1 MLPFT
6 DLPSPVQGLGKTLQT
21 IALLAHLKF
30 DRNTAGPHLV
40 VCPLS
45 VLSSWISELARWCP
59 ALRVVRLHS
68 SDEGERARLRR
79 EVVTDAASFDV
90 AVTTYDM
97 VVSPAFGAAL
107 TSKLHWRCLVLD
119 EGHKCKNE
127 TTQVSQALRRVAV
140 NCQYTLL
147 LTGTPLQNNLHELW
161 ALLSLLHP
169 DVFTD
174 ATPFDGA
181 FKLFGRAHAVD
192 PEALHRA
199 HLLLKP
205 FCLRRT
211 KSEVEV
217 HLPPKVE
224 TRVMCPLS
232 AAQTFWYRR
241 LLLKD
246 SPLLERAEQDAT
258 VLAPA
263 PADDAAAAL
272 AVGLDGAVAPAA
284 AAPAAGQDIAV
295 APAAASASVS
305 SNDWRR
311 LQNLVMQLRTCC
323 NHPYAFPGAEPEDG
337 VRTAD
342 ELAEASGKLK
352 VLDRLLVRLKAGGHR
367 VVLFS
372 QFTSMLDILSEFL
385 RLRGYAFARLDGST
399 NRVQRT
405 VDMLTFNRQGSPLFI
420 FLLSTRA
427 GGLGVNLQ
435 SADTCILYDSDWNPQ
450 VDAQAMARVH
460 RIGQTKPVAVFRL
473 VPAGTVEERMVQR
486 AEKKLYLDTMVHR
499 GGDAGASRDGAE
511 AGLSGQ
517 ELLATLK
524 FGADA
529 LFRTEAG
536 AEPTDEDLDALC
548 DRTDAGD
555 ARRAALGARMDA
567 AAAKSAADFEGS
579 SAPLST
585 FMLQGEDFSALRA
598 AGRTTG
604 EDSIARIAAEFAS
617 RGPRQRQSTTVTID
631 GFTVKRANLYTME
644 HGEPSVFAREAA
656 PLDEGAG
663 AEPSTRRM
671 ERAGRDYPHADLCQI
686 CWADGTLYCCDLC
699 PAAYH
704 AACLGES
711 EKALQ
716 RANPWVCPHHSC
728 QDCGRKA
735 AAAGGLL
742 FRCECCAAA
751 FCEDHLPEDVVANGR
766 IVGHCERFERL
777 GQTHPAQACF
787 VHCSPECARFA
798 EEGFGGTLAAAAAAA
813 AAAGEGGVDDEA
825 TQAERNAAALRD
837 YTSHGTPWHE
847 PGDDAL
853 MLRTAT
859 GRDKSLTAASFS
871 DLKNYLAGVKGA
883 KFRVKAR
890 GKWHTIE
897 DLKIRLATP
906 GLRDALTAA
915 MYAEARDCLREGL
928 QPERRT
934 TQAASAPTWNVQQFN
949 SVPRAARASATALPP
964 GMLLP
969 EVKRERVCWTAE
981 EEKALRAAIAEHG
994 DDWAAVHAH
1003 ASGSLHPKRTR
1014 QDCKVKARLLR
1025 AKDEGVEIDE
1035 DEDEEAGDE
1044 EE

>member
-1 MLPFT
+1 M
-6 DLPSPVQGLGKTLQT
+6 
-21 IALLAHLKF
+21 
-30 DRNTAGPHLV
+30 
-40 VCPLS
+40 CPLS
-45 VLSSWISELARWCP
+45 VLSSWISELAKWCP

-79 EVVTDAASFDV
+79 EVVTDAGSFDV

-192 PEALHRA
+192 PAALHRA

-211 KSEVEV
+211 KGEVEV

-246 SPLLERAEQDAT
+246 SPLLERAEQDAGA
-258 VLAPA
+258 LAPGPDDGAGAA
-263 PADDAAAAL
+263 PGAAA
-272 AVGLDGAVAPAA
+272 DAA
-284 AAPAAGQDIAV
+284 AAPAA
-295 APAAASASVS
+295 APSVS
-305 SNDWRR
+305 SNEWRR

-323 NHPYAFPGAEPEDG
+323 NHPYAFPGAEPEEG
-337 VRTAD
+337 PRSAD

-352 VLDRLLVRLKAGGHR
+352 VLDRLLTRLKAGGHR

-405 VDMLTFNRQGSPLFI
+405 VDMLTFNRAGSPLFI

-473 VPAGTVEERMVQR
+473 VTAGTVEERMVQR
-486 AEKKLYLDTMVHR
+486 AEKKLYLDTMVHHG
-499 GGDAGASRDGAE
+499 GGDASAPRAEGAE

-536 AEPTDEDLDALC
+536 AEPSEEELDALC
-548 DRTDAGD
+548 DRTEGGD
-555 ARRAALGARMDA
+555 ARRAALGERMNA
-567 AAAKSAADFEGS
+567 AAAKSAANFEGD

-585 FMLQGEDFSALRA
+585 FMLQGEDFSAMRA

-604 EDSIARIAAEFAS
+604 DDSIARIAAEFAA
-617 RGPRQRQSTTVTID
+617 RGPRQRQCTTVTID

-656 PLDEGAG
+656 PLDEGGEG
-663 AEPSTRRM
+663 AEHGKRRM
-671 ERAGRDYPHADLCQI
+671 ERAGREYPHADLCQV

-704 AACLGES
+704 AECIGET

-728 QDCGRKA
+728 QECGRKA

-742 FRCECCAAA
+742 FRCECCAGA

-766 IVGHCERFERL
+766 IVGQCERFVRL

-787 VHCSPECARFA
+787 VHCSADCARFA

-813 AAAGEGGVDDEA
+813 AALAAAGGGDEM

-934 TQAASAPTWNVQQFN
+934 TTTAAAPAWNVQSFN
-949 SVPRAARASATALPP
+949 SAPRRERAANSDAPPP
-964 GMLLP
+964 GTLLP
-969 EVKRERVCWTAE
+969 EIKRERICWTAE
-981 EEKALRAAIAEHG
+981 EEKALRAAMAEHG
-994 DDWAAVHAH
+994 DDWPAVHAH
-1003 ASGSLHPKRTR
+1003 ASGVLHAKRTR
-1014 QDCKVKARLLR
+1014 QDCKVKARLLA
-1025 AKDEGVEIDE
+1025 AKDAGLEEEEEEEEEE
-1035 DEDEEAGDE
+1035 DEAEEAEDADDADE
-1044 EE
+1044 EEPQDDDGEA